1 MGMSE
6 VLIALERHRSFL
18 ITSHTNPDGDNIASQ
33 LGLAL
38 MLGRLGKQASIV
50 DQDPVPARYRFL
62 PGWEKIRT
70 SIEPGQ
76 EPRPGSGQ
84 ATAVVVLDSAA
95 IDRIGAVQD
104 VITPATLEM
113 VNIDHHVSNT
123 SFGQAQYVDPEA
135 SSTCEM
141 VYRIGKKLFGS
152 FTAPEATCLLAGIMT
167 DTGGFR
173 YECTSPATM
182 RIAAELMEQG
192 ARLAD
197 IATHLYAEERAET
210 MQLLG
215 ELLAGMKFSARAPLA
230 WMALGRAQLAR
241 HGVSMPETEEFVRYA
256 LSVKGVEVGLMLKEH
271 DANLVRLSFRS
282 KGAVDV
288 NRLARLFGGG
298 GHVQAAGA
306 KVAGSLAEVE
316 LQVVE
321 AIEREIG

>member
-1 MGMSE
+1 MGMAE
-6 VLIALERHRSFL
+6 ALAALERHRSFL
-18 ITSHTNPDGDNIASQ
+18 VTSHTNPDGDNIASQ
-33 LGLAL
+33 LALAL
-38 MLGRLGKQASIV
+38 LLGRLGKQAVIV
-50 DQDPVPARYRFL
+50 DQDPVPDRYRFL
-62 PGWEKIRT
+62 PGWERIRT
-70 SIEPGQ
+70 SLEPV
-76 EPRPGSGQ
+76 S
-84 ATAVVVLDSAA
+84 ATAVAVLDSAA
-95 IDRIGAVQD
+95 IGRIGTVQD
-104 VITPATLEM
+104 IITPATVEL

-123 SFGQAQYVDPEA
+123 NFGQVQYVDPDA

-152 FTAPEATCLLAGIMT
+152 FTGPEATCLLAGIMT

-173 YECTSPATM
+173 YECASPTTM

-192 ARLAD
+192 ARLAEV
-197 IATHLYAEERAET
+197 ATSLYAEERAET

-215 ELLAGMKFSARAPLA
+215 ELLAGLKFSAKAPLA
-230 WMALGRAQLAR
+230 WMALSRQQLAR
-241 HGVSMPETEEFVRYA
+241 HGVAMPETEEFVRYA

-306 KVAGSLAEVE
+306 KLAGSLAVVE
-316 LQVVE
+316 RQVVE
-321 AIEREIG
+321 TIEREIG